1 MNVLVVGAG
10 AIGAFYGAKLA
21 QAGAE
26 VTLVCRSDYDA
37 VKAHGIDIA
46 SVWGDSHFTPA
57 GVVSSV
63 AEFAAGGGRQNG
75 ECEHERERRQADLV
89 LVATKVL
96 PEIDTAAM
104 VRPAVGPGTA
114 VLLLQNGVGIEAP
127 VAAALPG
134 TEILS
139 GLAFACIWRA
149 APGKIVHQ
157 DYGRL
162 AIGGYPSGVSP
173 RLKALGAR
181 LEAAGVPVTLTDCV
195 QRDRWRKL
203 VWNAPFNPI
212 SVLGGGIST
221 REILADAEGAALSR
235 AVMEEVVA
243 LAAADGWPL
252 PPDVVRK
259 NMDDT
264 RVMEPYKTSMCLDFE
279 NGRPLEVEAILG
291 NAVRAGRR
299 LGVRTPHLD
308 TLYALLRQVDAV
320 IRARRG

>member
-21 QAGAE
+21 QAGAA

-37 VKAHGIDIA
+37 VTAHGIDVA
-46 SVWGDSHFTPA
+46 SVWGDFHFTPA
-57 GVVSSV
+57 AVVRSV
-63 AEFAAGGGRQNG
+63 AEFAQTGG
-75 ECEHERERRQADLV
+75 APTDLI

-104 VRPAVGPGTA
+104 IRPAVGPGTA
-114 VLLLQNGVGIEAP
+114 VLLLQNGIGIEAP

-149 APGKIVHQ
+149 APGRIVHQ

-162 AIGGYPSGVSP
+162 AIGRYPSGISP
-173 RLKALGAR
+173 RLKELGAL
-181 LEAAGVPVTLTDCV
+181 LEAAGVPVTLTDVV

-221 REILADAEGAALSR
+221 REILADDEGATLSR

-252 PPDVVRK
+252 SPDVVQK
-259 NMDDT
+259 NLDDT

-291 NAVRAGRR
+291 NAVCAGRR
-299 LGVRTPHLD
+299 LGVRTPHLN
-308 TLYALLRQVDAV
+308 TLYALLRQVDARL
-320 IRARRG
+320 RARRG